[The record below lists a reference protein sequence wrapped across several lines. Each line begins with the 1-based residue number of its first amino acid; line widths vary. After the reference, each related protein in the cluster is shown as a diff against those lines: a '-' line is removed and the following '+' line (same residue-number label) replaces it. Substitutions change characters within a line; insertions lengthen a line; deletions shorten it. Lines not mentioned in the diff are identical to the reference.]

1 MSEIE
6 ESDSDGEKSE
16 SDHGNGWNGQ
26 AVLISCRCRCQKCL
40 DLESFCCFQF
50 PKIKKECQDNG
61 E

>member
-26 AVLISCRCRCQKCL
+26 AVLISCRCQKCL
-40 DLESFCCFQF
+40 DLESFYCFQF

>member
-16 SDHGNGWNGQ
+16 SDHGNGGNGQ
-26 AVLISCRCRCQKCL
+26 AVLISCRCQKCL
-40 DLESFCCFQF
+40 DLESFCCLQF
-50 PKIKKECQDNG
+50 SKIKKECQDNG